1 MKPALNH
8 TTTCKGDTLDSPP
21 VAEDQEVES
30 YKFLHSHFQI
40 KDLGDL
46 KYFSGIE
53 VSRSKKGISI
63 SQRKYALENLKDGG
77 FFGAKPMSFPM
88 EQNIKLSYSGELLK
102 DPSQYRQLVGC
113 LIYLTITQPDITY
126 SVHMLSRFMHASRKP
141 HMEVALH
148 VLRYL
153 KSSLGQGLFFPFHN
167 DLSCELFLI
176 RIGLVVQYLVDP
188 LQVVM
193 FF

>member
-1 MKPALNH
+1 
-8 TTTCKGDTLDSPP
+8 
-21 VAEDQEVES
+21 
-30 YKFLHSHFQI
+30 
-40 KDLGDL
+40 
-46 KYFSGIE
+46 
-53 VSRSKKGISI
+53 
-63 SQRKYALENLKDGG
+63 
-77 FFGAKPMSFPM
+77 M
-88 EQNIKLSYSGELLK
+88 EQNVKLSDSGELFK

-167 DLSCELFLI
+167 DLSLRAFFFYLDWASCPISHRSTTSYCVFLGFSLISWWTKKQKIVSLSSTEAEYRAMIGACCELS
-176 RIGLVVQYLVDP
+176 
-188 LQVVM
+188 
-193 FF
+193 